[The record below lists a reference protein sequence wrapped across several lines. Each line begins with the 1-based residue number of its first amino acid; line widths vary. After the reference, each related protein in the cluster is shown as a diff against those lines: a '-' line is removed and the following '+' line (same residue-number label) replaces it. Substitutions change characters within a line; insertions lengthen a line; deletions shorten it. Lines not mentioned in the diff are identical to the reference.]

1 MGGRGPRSAGSGA
14 AGAGRPDDGRPD
26 GTRPD
31 GGPADEELSLYEL
44 AYLVGGGYRV
54 AETALVR
61 MIRTNRLEMNREGM
75 LRVIRPRPYDDVEAV
90 LLAAIGPS
98 GTAWLGAPRA
108 ALGPSAPARELEARL
123 RRRGLLVGGTGATG
137 ATGALRRDELL
148 VGLAAPVLLA
158 VTIVVGRAAAAVPAV
173 DPGLAM
179 ILGMLAAIAVAAP
192 VFRGRGRRQAQREER
207 DRYQRPADR
216 ARPLLDALESGAAVP
231 PGWQMADDAMTADGL
246 TPWGTVAVGGVEALG
261 MDRLTVAFHGRRAL
275 RDRPPRGA
283 GESAGASA
291 SRRR

>member
-14 AGAGRPDDGRPD
+14 TGEGQPGEA
-26 GTRPD
+26 
-31 GGPADEELSLYEL
+31 LSLYEL

-75 LRVIRPRPYDDVEAV
+75 LRVIRPRPHDDVEAV

-123 RRRGLLVGGTGATG
+123 RRRGLLVGGTGSTSPTGSTGSCLWFLLLLGLAFPVLITVVVLVARAAT
-137 ATGALRRDELL
+137 AALAVGPGPAVILG
-148 VGLAAPVLLA
+148 GLAAL
-158 VTIVVGRAAAAVPAV
+158 
-173 DPGLAM
+173 
-179 ILGMLAAIAVAAP
+179 AVAAP
-192 VFRGRGRRQAQREER
+192 VFRAHGRRQVEREEHEER

-216 ARPLLDALESGAAVP
+216 VRPLLDALGSGAAVP
-231 PGWQMADDAMTADGL
+231 PGWQPAEDVMTPDGP
-246 TPWGTVAVGGVEALG
+246 TPWGAVAVGGVEALG
-261 MDRLTVAFHGRRAL
+261 KDRLTVAFHGRSAL
-275 RDRPPRGA
+275 RGRPPRRRG
-283 GESAGASA
+283 GSPDASA
-291 SRRR
+291 SSRR